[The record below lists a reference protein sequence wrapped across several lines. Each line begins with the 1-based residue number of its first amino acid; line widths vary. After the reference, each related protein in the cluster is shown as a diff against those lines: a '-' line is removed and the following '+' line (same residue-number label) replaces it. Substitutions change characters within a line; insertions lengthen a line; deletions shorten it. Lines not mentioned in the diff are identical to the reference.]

1 MTQAAPTVSGARVWL
16 LAARPATLPAAI
28 APVLAGSAAA
38 TLVVDFRPG
47 PFVAALLGAIFIQIG
62 ANYANDFADF
72 QRGADDAGRLGPTR
86 ATQAGLVSARTMA
99 IATAISFA
107 LAGACGIYL
116 TIEAG
121 WPVLAVGVTSIVAG
135 YLYTGGPWPYGYHG
149 LGDLFVF
156 AFFGVVAVMGS
167 LLRAGRAA
175 HLGGRRRRDADGLHR
190 HRDPRRQQPARRR
203 QRPARRQAHAGRH
216 LRPRLRARAVRA
228 AAAGRPGA
236 DPHLRRGGPDA
247 LVVDAGLARPAA
259 ALLLLRRVL
268 GGPEGRAEGRALNG
282 VLKRTGQLHLLLG
295 VLLALSYLW

>member
-1 MTQAAPTVSGARVWL
+1 MTQATPAAGVRVWL

-38 TLVVDFRPG
+38 TVVVDFRIG

-86 ATQAGLVSARTMA
+86 ATQAGLVSAGAMA
-99 IATAISFA
+99 VATAISFA
-107 LAGACGIYL
+107 LAGVCGIYL

-156 AFFGVVAVMGS
+156 AFFGVVAVMGAYFVQAERLTWEAAAVAMPMGCTVTAILVVNNLRDVAS
-167 LLRAGRAA
+167 DRRAGKRTLAVIF
-175 HLGGRRRRDADGLHR
+175 GPGF
-190 HRDPRRQQPARRR
+190 
-203 QRPARRQAHAGRH
+203 
-216 LRPRLRARAVRA
+216 ARAQYALLVLGA
-228 AAAGRPGA
+228 LALIPIFAAAGLMPWWSMQA
-236 DPHLRRGGPDA
+236 W
-247 LVVDAGLARPAA
+247 LVLPP

-268 GGPEGRAEGRALNG
+268 GGVEGRAEGRALNG

>member
-1 MTQAAPTVSGARVWL
+1 
-16 LAARPATLPAAI
+16 
-28 APVLAGSAAA
+28 
-38 TLVVDFRPG
+38 
-47 PFVAALLGAIFIQIG
+47 
-62 ANYANDFADF
+62 
-72 QRGADDAGRLGPTR
+72 
-86 ATQAGLVSARTMA
+86 MA

-107 LAGACGIYL
+107 LAGGCGIYL

-167 LLRAGRAA
+167 YFVQAERLTWEAAAIAMPMGCTVTAILVVNNLRDVASDRRAGKRTLAVIF
-175 HLGGRRRRDADGLHR
+175 GPGF
-190 HRDPRRQQPARRR
+190 
-203 QRPARRQAHAGRH
+203 
-216 LRPRLRARAVRA
+216 ARAQYA
-228 AAAGRPGA
+228 LLLLGALALIPIFAAAGLMPWWSMQA
-236 DPHLRRGGPDA
+236 W
-247 LVVDAGLARPAA
+247 LVLPL

-268 GGPEGRAEGRALNG
+268 GGPECRAEGRALNG